1 MNQES
6 SSLSPQALSLAG
18 LAVEFGKV
26 LANATEKEPQE
37 FLRECLRYLP
47 RIFISAC
54 DLKIYGEDSCP
65 VTEDF
70 NTGAISDSV
79 TEEQYEM
86 VREGIAKLLGEY
98 DVYLDTPVEDMR
110 YSDTPV
116 GVSLSEQL
124 ADIFQCVVD
133 FAATMGMCDGDT
145 ATDVLSEFKYRF
157 HSYLSETIC
166 SAQRAVNTLYQSQAL
181 LSE

>member
-6 SSLSPQALSLAG
+6 SNLSSQAISLAG
-18 LAVEFGKV
+18 LSVEFGKI
-26 LANATEKEPQE
+26 LANAAEKEPKD

-54 DLKIYGEDSCP
+54 DLKIYGEDSCM
-65 VTEDF
+65 VSEDY

-86 VREGIAKLLGEY
+86 VRDGIARLLGEY

-133 FAATMGMCDGDT
+133 FAATMGMCDSDN
-145 ATDVLSEFKYRF
+145 ATEVLSEFKYRF

-166 SAQRAVNTLYQSQAL
+166 SAQRAVNTLYQSQAF

>member
-98 DVYLDTPVEDMR
+98 DVY
-110 YSDTPV
+110 SDTPV

-181 LSE
+181 LVTIQRIV